1 MSRLG
6 VIEMYIEFMPLG
18 GHEYIHRSHAH
29 KKVENKEIDVQTF
42 RWSRINTKKCFVGNH
57 VFFLIELNNVHVHTH
72 THIYIY
78 DI

>member
-42 RWSRINTKKCFVGNH
+42 
-57 VFFLIELNNVHVHTH
+57 
-72 THIYIY
+72 
-78 DI
+78 

>member
-57 VFFLIELNNVHVHTH
+57 VFFFNQLNVHVHTH
-72 THIYIY
+72 IY